1 MTASWSTGSHLPS
14 SLADIPMTPSWSV
27 GFLSPRLI
35 RTPPTSSRFTY
46 RSRAAPRLELSLSRD
61 SNGRA
66 LVYRVTGPYVFRVA
80 VSVTIGCRP
89 ADTTLHSDFALRLSF
104 ASAVS
109 CRFFHAPPVPVF
121 GSCAAVADT
130 ADAHCSLL
138 RTRRVSPGGH
148 DFSLCRHAYGWEPR
162 RFFSQPWRGHGPN
175 EASAPSAI
183 AQENKSDPTRSSSCP
198 SPPSTDCGVCTIL
211 SLSHSLSLSLTFSP

>member
-46 RSRAAPRLELSLSRD
+46 RSRAAPRLKLSLSRD

-89 ADTTLHSDFALRLSF
+89 ADTTLHSDFALRPCFLF
-104 ASAVS
+104 VACQHCLARAV
-109 CRFFHAPPVPVF
+109 
-121 GSCAAVADT
+121 T
-130 ADAHCSLL
+130 
-138 RTRRVSPGGH
+138 
-148 DFSLCRHAYGWEPR
+148 
-162 RFFSQPWRGHGPN
+162 
-175 EASAPSAI
+175 
-183 AQENKSDPTRSSSCP
+183 
-198 SPPSTDCGVCTIL
+198 
-211 SLSHSLSLSLTFSP
+211 